1 MKLHY
6 TTEDAKEAKS
16 RVDVWNDSL
25 TVELTMSVGEVIDL
39 NQRFFVDIDAT
50 IDDQLM
56 GKLLHHF
63 RDEGQLLNGE
73 DLSRV

>member
-1 MKLHY
+1 MKLY
-6 TTEDAKEAKS
+6 YITEDAKEAKS

-63 RDEGQLLNGE
+63 RDEGQLLNRE

>member
-6 TTEDAKEAKS
+6 ITEDAKEAKS
-16 RVDVWNDSL
+16 WVDVRNDSL

-63 RDEGQLLNGE
+63 RDEGQLLNRE